1 MNRASRYACGGRYDR
16 YSTVPERQALRPGH
30 KSPHSFIQRFLEQ
43 LESLPDYLGDRRISH
58 GQMITRIADKL
69 LHLFHGGPL
78 TVDPRKHKVLPGA
91 SRKPSPAIKDPPTA
105 SRGQRWPRSR
115 HGTA

>member
-30 KSPHSFIQRFLEQ
+30 KAPHSFSQRFLEK

-58 GQMITRIADKL
+58 EQMITRIADKL
-69 LHLFHGGPL
+69 LHLFHGGPFSG
-78 TVDPRKHKVLPGA
+78 DPRRHRLRAVASVKASSVLTCLSA
-91 SRKPSPAIKDPPTA
+91 
-105 SRGQRWPRSR
+105 RS
-115 HGTA
+115 